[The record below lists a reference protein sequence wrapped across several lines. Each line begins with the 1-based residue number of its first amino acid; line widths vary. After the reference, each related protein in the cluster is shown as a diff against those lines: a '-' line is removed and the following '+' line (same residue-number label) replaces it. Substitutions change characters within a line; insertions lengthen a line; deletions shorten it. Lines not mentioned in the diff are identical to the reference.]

1 MNKTAFLG
9 KALGGGVGKAFSYVF
24 GGPQYSFKSNM
35 VRGGLSSLALGG
47 IPHSKVNPLHGSKIK
62 QGSAFKVVD
71 ALPKTGG
78 LSGMSIKPFSIGAK
92 KTNGG
97 LGAIKPLSI
106 KMTGTAKA
114 LRPKSF
120 APKSA
125 LGVIAPKSV

>member
-1 MNKTAFLG
+1 MNKEAFIG

-35 VRGGLSSLALGG
+35 IRGGLSSLALGG
-47 IPHSKVNPLHGSKIK
+47 IPYSKAKSISSPTIK
-62 QGSAFKVVD
+62 QGAAFKVGT
-71 ALPKTGG
+71 LPKTGG
-78 LSGMSIKPFSIGAK
+78 LSGISIKPFSLGAK
-92 KTNGG
+92 KTISGI
-97 LGAIKPLSI
+97 GATKPISM
-106 KMTGTAKA
+106 KTTGTLKA